1 MRRATRLLL
10 ATLTVPGCGG
20 APAERHKHG
29 TACVLAHLPPAIAAR
44 TVLFGYLS
52 ALTSEAHVC
61 AWLAHYASLGV
72 RLDASEVVV
81 DASYA
86 SSAAVDRTVRLVR
99 GYGAATRVTP
109 SYSSDTKKAYVNA
122 FMARQVHD

>member
-1 MRRATRLLL
+1 MRRAILL
-10 ATLTVPGCGG
+10 ATLAAPGCGG
-20 APAERHKHG
+20 ALETHG
-29 TACVLAHLPPAIAAR
+29 SGRTCTLVRLPPAIAAR

-72 RLDASEVVV
+72 RLAASEVVV

-109 SYSSDTKKAYVNA
+109 TYSSDAKKAYVNA
-122 FMARQVHD
+122 FMARQARGS

>member
-1 MRRATRLLL
+1 MGRRRRAALAKAHVDDGPCLLM
-10 ATLTVPGCGG
+10 
-20 APAERHKHG
+20 R
-29 TACVLAHLPPAIAAR
+29 LPPAIAAR
-44 TVLFGYLS
+44 TVLFGYVS

-109 SYSSDTKKAYVNA
+109 TYSSDAKKAYVNA
-122 FMARQVHD
+122 FMARQVHG